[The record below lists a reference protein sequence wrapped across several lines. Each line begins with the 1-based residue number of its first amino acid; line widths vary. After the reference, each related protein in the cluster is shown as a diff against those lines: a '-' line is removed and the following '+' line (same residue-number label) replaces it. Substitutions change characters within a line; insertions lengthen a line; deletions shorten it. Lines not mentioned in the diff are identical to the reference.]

1 MTGRAGWHRRVGLL
15 PLLYLAGLVVL
26 ALAHPA
32 LPQWWWL
39 GVHMLLLGAVTNAIV
54 IWSAHFTLAVLRAPV
69 PASRRGEM
77 LRLVTLNCGVLAV
90 LAGGALD
97 LGWVGVAGAGAVFA
111 AICAH
116 LFWLRSRLR
125 AALPAPYTVTV
136 HYYLAASVALL
147 SGIPVGAWMLVAD
160 TATRP
165 RLLLFHAHVN
175 LLGWVTLT
183 VLGTVLTLWPTVLR
197 TRMADGARE
206 AASAAL
212 PVAGA
217 GLAVLSVGV
226 LAWWPVVAAG
236 GLALVAVAVAVV
248 LRPAVRAARQKPPAS
263 FAAWSMAA
271 AVGWLLVALTVD
283 ATALLRAGDADAAA
297 GRFGDVLVPLLAGFA
312 AQMLLGALSYLL
324 PVALGG
330 GPAAV
335 RAADAALDR
344 HGPQRVVMANAALAV
359 FLLPVGPYV
368 RITTSLLV
376 VVALVQFLLPAAR
389 LVLRRVRPTSTSA

>member
-1 MTGRAGWHRRVGLL
+1 MPGRAGWHRRVGLL
-15 PLLYLAGLVVL
+15 PLLYLGGLVVIGL
-26 ALAHPA
+26 VHQALA
-32 LPQWWWL
+32 QWWWL

-54 IWSAHFTLAVLRAPV
+54 IWSAHFTLAVLRAPA
-69 PASRRGEM
+69 PTSRRGEA
-77 LRLVTLNCGVLAV
+77 LRLVTLNVGVLAV
-90 LAGGALD
+90 LVGGALD
-97 LGWVGVAGAGAVFA
+97 LGWVGVAGAGAVVA

-116 LFWLRSRLR
+116 LHWLRSRLR

-136 HYYLAASVALL
+136 HYYLAAAAALL

-160 TATRP
+160 TASRP
-165 RLLLFHAHVN
+165 RLVLFHAHIN

-206 AASAAL
+206 AASTAL

-217 GLAVLSVGV
+217 GLAVLSIGV

-236 GLALVAVAVAVV
+236 GLGLVAVAVVVV
-248 LRPAVRAARQKPPAS
+248 LRPAIRAARHKPPAS
-263 FAAWSMAA
+263 FAAWSMAGA
-271 AVGWLLVALTVD
+271 ALWLLVALTVD
-283 ATALLRAGDADAAA
+283 ATALLRAGSPAAA
-297 GRFGDVLVPLLAGFA
+297 AAAFGDVLVPLLAGFA

-335 RAADAALDR
+335 READAALDR
-344 HGPQRVVMANAALAV
+344 HGPQRVVMANVGLAV

-368 RITTSLLV
+368 RITTSMLV
-376 VVALVQFLLPAAR
+376 LVALVQFLIPAVR
-389 LVLRRVRPTSTSA
+389 LVLRRVRPASASA

>member
-1 MTGRAGWHRRVGLL
+1 MPGRAGWHRRVGLL
-15 PLLYLAGLVVL
+15 PLLYLGGLVVIGL
-26 ALAHPA
+26 VHQA

-54 IWSAHFTLAVLRAPV
+54 IWSAHFTLAVLRAPA
-69 PASRRGEM
+69 PTSRRGEA
-77 LRLVTLNCGVLAV
+77 LRLVTLNVGVLAV
-90 LAGGALD
+90 LVGGALD
-97 LGWVGVAGAGAVFA
+97 LGWVGVAGAGAVVA

-116 LFWLRSRLR
+116 LHWLRSRLR

-136 HYYLAASVALL
+136 HYYLAAAAALL

-160 TATRP
+160 TASRP
-165 RLLLFHAHVN
+165 RLVLFHAHIN

-206 AASAAL
+206 AASTAL

-217 GLAVLSVGV
+217 GLAVLSIGV

-236 GLALVAVAVAVV
+236 GLGLVAVAVVVV
-248 LRPAVRAARQKPPAS
+248 LRPAIRAAHAIDH
-263 FAAWSMAA
+263 AAL
-271 AVGWLLVALTVD
+271 WLLVALTVD
-283 ATALLRAGDADAAA
+283 ATALLRAGSPAAA
-297 GRFGDVLVPLLAGFA
+297 AAAFGDVLVPLLAGFA

-344 HGPQRVVMANAALAV
+344 HGPQRVVMANVGLAV

-368 RITTSLLV
+368 RITTSMLV
-376 VVALVQFLLPAAR
+376 LVALVQFLVPAVR
-389 LVLRRVRPTSTSA
+389 LVLRRVRPASASA